1 MLATLTDFK
10 RESSMPRPHRL
21 VLPDIPLHIIQRGH
35 NRQRCF
41 GNDADYQAYLRLLR
55 QHGAPCTLHAYVL
68 MSNHVHLLL
77 TATDL
82 GALAPMMK
90 AIAQEYA
97 QYFNY
102 YYRSSGAVWEGRYKT
117 CMVQSEHYFLE
128 CQRYIELNPVRAGMV
143 AFPGNYRWSSYRC
156 NAEGRGDGMVT
167 PHALYRRL
175 GMTAAQ
181 RQQAYQRLFD
191 EPLAERRITQIR
203 AAINSQRRL

>member
-1 MLATLTDFK
+1 
-10 RESSMPRPHRL
+10 MPRPHRL

-82 GALAPMMK
+82 GLLAHMMK
-90 AIAQEYA
+90 SLAQQYA

-102 YYRSSGAVWEGRYKT
+102 CYRSSGAVWEGRYKT
-117 CMVQSEHYFLE
+117 CMVQTERYFLE

-156 NAEGRGDGMVT
+156 NAEGRDDGLVT
-167 PHALYRRL
+167 PHTLYQRL
-175 GMTAAQ
+175 GLTPSE
-181 RQQAYQRLFD
+181 RLQAYQRLFD